1 MTFFKM
7 SIYARSGRLGRI
19 RRDWSFPD
27 RVAKSLSGLE
37 GRHRRGGDG
46 DGLTGLRIASLPGRA
61 RSGGERPES
70 GDRDA
75 LAPGKGVGDGRD
87 TASMTLSAPA
97 LDREASAATLDESS
111 DLFMRCLLGGW
122 GRATRWDRSL
132 P

>member
-1 MTFFKM
+1 M
-7 SIYARSGRLGRI
+7 SIYARTGRLGRI

-75 LAPGKGVGDGRD
+75 LAPSKGVGDGREHGIDD
-87 TASMTLSAPA
+87 TVRARLV
-97 LDREASAATLDESS
+97 DREASAVTLDESS
-111 DLFMRCLLGGW
+111 DLFMRCLLRRLGSSDALG
-122 GRATRWDRSL
+122 
-132 P
+132 